1 MIVLMVFA
9 LLVMSCW
16 TGPTLAPT
24 PSLFPLPPLYVFL
37 TFLCSCVILLLFQGR
52 LDLVLCPPDEPGG
65 PVSIYYRAVSRGQ
78 DEMVI
83 TFLFLF
89 PTCLYS
95 FFPASGC

>member
-52 LDLVLCPPDEPGG
+52 LDLVLCPPREPGG
-65 PVSIYYRAVSRGQ
+65 SASVYFRAVSRGQ

-89 PTCLYS
+89 PTRLYS
-95 FFPASGC
+95 FFPGSWC